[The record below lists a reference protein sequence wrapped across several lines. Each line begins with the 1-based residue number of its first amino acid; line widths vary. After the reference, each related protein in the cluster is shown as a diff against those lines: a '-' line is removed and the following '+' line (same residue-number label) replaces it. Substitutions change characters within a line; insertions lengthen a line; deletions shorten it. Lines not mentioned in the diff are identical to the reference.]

1 MNMQVPQ
8 ANGVSMPTDRRDR
21 GMNVERTV
29 MKRRNFRSAGHLA
42 VAGLLALGVLG
53 AEHEAKAEEIQL
65 TGPLAGA
72 PPVRKLRLQRQG
84 RFEIAPSFSFTLL
97 DEYRRT
103 MVVGG
108 SLTYNAFDW
117 LGFGVWG
124 GAGAITPLTALSDN
138 VNESA
143 PRNTRTAVNVGK
155 DFGAQVSKLSWM
167 VVPQIQVAPFRGKL
181 AIFSKLFVDTDLYL
195 HLGLGFHGIDERAD
209 CTGGGCVGD
218 VKKMDSRVAI
228 SPNFGLGFKF
238 YTNNL
243 VNFGLEYRAFPF
255 SWNRAGLDQ
264 RGGGNDGK
272 FPDQNV
278 NADDQT
284 FKFNQMMTLSV
295 GFALPAKP
303 RLSD

>member
-1 MNMQVPQ
+1 
-8 ANGVSMPTDRRDR
+8 
-21 GMNVERTV
+21 MNVKRTV
-29 MKRRNFRSAGHLA
+29 MKRRNFRDAGNLGKLA
-42 VAGLLALGVLG
+42 VSGLLALCIFG
-53 AEHEAKAEEIQL
+53 AERSAKAEEIQL

-72 PPVRKLRLQRQG
+72 PPVRKLRLQREG

-108 SLTYNAFDW
+108 SATYNAFDW

-124 GAGAITPLTALSDN
+124 GFGAIAPLTSLSDQ
-138 VNESA
+138 VNEA
-143 PRNTRTAVNVGK
+143 TVRNTRTAVNVGK
-155 DFGAQVSKLSWM
+155 DFGAQVSKLTWM
-167 VVPQIQVAPFRGKL
+167 VVPQVQIAPFRGKL
-181 AIFSKLFVDTDLYL
+181 AIFSKFFVDTDLYL
-195 HLGLGFHGIDERAD
+195 HVGLGFHGLDERAD
-209 CTGGGCVGD
+209 CAGGACTGPD
-218 VKKMDSRVAI
+218 KAMASRVAI

-264 RGGGNDGK
+264 RGGGSDGK

-278 NADDQT
+278 NGEDQT
-284 FKFNQMMTLSV
+284 FKFNQMISLSV

-303 RLSD
+303 KMSE

>member
-1 MNMQVPQ
+1 MS
-8 ANGVSMPTDRRDR
+8 AR
-21 GMNVERTV
+21 MNVKRTV
-29 MKRRNFRSAGHLA
+29 MKRRNLRSAGKWA
-42 VAGLLALGVLG
+42 VAGLLGLGLFAA
-53 AEHEAKAEEIQL
+53 AERSAKAEEIQL

-72 PPVRKLRLQRQG
+72 PPVRKLRLQRDG

-108 SLTYNAFDW
+108 SMTYNALDW

-124 GAGAITPLTALSDN
+124 GFGAITPLTALSDQ

-155 DFGAQVSKLSWM
+155 DFGAQVSKLTWM
-167 VVPQIQVAPFRGKL
+167 VVPQVQIAPFRGKL

-209 CTGGGCVGD
+209 CTAGACVGP
-218 VKKMDSRVAI
+218 VKTMASRVAI

-278 NADDQT
+278 NGEDQT
-284 FKFNQMMTLSV
+284 FKFNQMITLSV

-303 RLSD
+303 KLSE

>member
-1 MNMQVPQ
+1 MS
-8 ANGVSMPTDRRDR
+8 AR
-21 GMNVERTV
+21 MNVKRTV
-29 MKRRNFRSAGHLA
+29 MKRRNLRSAGKWA
-42 VAGLLALGVLG
+42 VAGLLGLGLFAA
-53 AEHEAKAEEIQL
+53 AERSAKAEEIQL

-72 PPVRKLRLQRQG
+72 PPVRKLRLQREG

-108 SLTYNAFDW
+108 SMTYNAFDW

-124 GAGAITPLTALSDN
+124 GFGAITPLTALSDQ

-155 DFGAQVSKLSWM
+155 DFGAQVSKLTWM
-167 VVPQIQVAPFRGKL
+167 VVPQVQIAPFRGKL

-209 CTGGGCVGD
+209 CAAGDCVKRDSAGNITTA
-218 VKKMDSRVAI
+218 SRVAI

-278 NADDQT
+278 NGEDQT
-284 FKFNQMMTLSV
+284 FKFNQMITLSV

-303 RLSD
+303 KLSE